1 MSPLLFASA
10 STMSFPL
17 CSTVFLISIPWFA
30 KKPFW
35 MPRSSGK
42 PLAIGSVSRLI
53 VASVLPGELAAEPPN
68 SKTDTSADTIATANP
83 LRLMPLLLLTR
94 WSYRNRQL
102 ALDQPV
108 DVSAQMH
115 ELG

>member
-10 STMSFPL
+10 STMSLPL

-35 MPRSSGK
+35 MPRSSGN
-42 PLAIGSVSRLI
+42 PLAIGNVSSVT

-68 SKTDTSADTIATANP
+68 SNTDASADTIATANP
-83 LRLMPLLLLTR
+83 LRFMPLLLTR
-94 WSYRNRQL
+94 CSYRNRQL

-108 DVSAQMH
+108 DVSAQVH